1 MSDAVLDGSRPTP
14 EPTGAERRA
23 LDAGLNFLS
32 YRQRTREEVR
42 RKLSE
47 RGFSIDVVEATLERL
62 QSVGLIDDA
71 AFVGAY
77 VRDRIAHRPMGVRR
91 MVQDLYRKGVPR
103 DVALPLIE
111 EVMEEE
117 GTDERELA
125 IRIVRRKRRTLSN
138 RAGDPDLL
146 RRRVREH
153 LLRRGFGRRLASEVV
168 DELLESA

>member
-1 MSDAVLDGSRPTP
+1 MLDGFQPAP
-14 EPTGAERRA
+14 EPTDVERRA
-23 LDAGLNFLS
+23 IDAGLNFLS

-47 RGFSIDVVEATLERL
+47 RGFPGDVVEATLDRL

-91 MVQDLYRKGVPR
+91 MVHDLYRRGVPR

-111 EVMEEE
+111 EVLAEEE
-117 GTDERELA
+117 TDERELA
-125 IRIVRRKRRTLSN
+125 VRIVWRKHRALSRRV
-138 RAGDPDLL
+138 GDPDRL
-146 RRRVREH
+146 RRRVREQ
-153 LLRRGFGRRLASEVV
+153 LLRRGFGRRVASEVV
-168 DELLESA
+168 DELLDSA